1 MLVLQSERIIPP
13 EQGIAMPE
21 YLKFAATLWDLDPQH
36 REARLREQAEKLE
49 IAITR
54 LKETERAP
62 ADLFEKIVS
71 I

>member
-1 MLVLQSERIIPP
+1 MLVLQNERIIPP

-21 YLKFAATLWDLDPQH
+21 YLKFAATLW
-36 REARLREQAEKLE
+36 E

>member
-1 MLVLQSERIIPP
+1 
-13 EQGIAMPE
+13 MPE